1 MLTEILVNKTLADLN
16 IKYDITK
23 HPAVFTVEE
32 AIAIDELNIGY
43 GCKNLFLKDRKGSKF
58 FLVVLSQNKRVNLKD
73 LQKKL
78 SSSPLSFAS
87 EEKLYHYLKLT
98 KGSVTPFGILND
110 INHEVELVFDKNIIN
125 ENYLG
130 FHPNVNTATVW
141 ISFKDLEKVIEKC
154 GNKVHI
160 IEIWYMEKGCPNN

>member
-1 MLTEILVNKTLADLN
+1 MSTEKLVYKTLDDLN

-23 HPAVFTVEE
+23 HHAIFTVEE
-32 AIAIDELNIGY
+32 ANAIDELNKGY

-58 FLVVLSQNKRVNLKD
+58 FLVVLSQNKRADLKD
-73 LQKKL
+73 LQTKL

-87 EEKLYHYLKLT
+87 EEKLYHYFKLT

-110 INHEVELVFDKNIIN
+110 INHEVELVFDKDIVN
-125 ENYLG
+125 EKYLG

-141 ISFKDLEKVIEKC
+141 LSFKDLKRVIEKC
-154 GNKVHI
+154 GNHFHI
-160 IEIWYMEKGCPNN
+160 IEI